1 MGVCVH
7 VCVFVKQDKT
17 REIDGNRREAW
28 QWFRCADLRCGVRV
42 CGCAVRSVGVQFGYS
57 NQVVGGVFLD
67 WTGFNG
73 WVGEGLER
81 FGPSADH
88 GSLSLK
94 IKEVATMIPDKK
106 A

>member
-1 MGVCVH
+1 MAVVQIRGLAV
-7 VCVFVKQDKT
+7 
-17 REIDGNRREAW
+17 RSA
-28 QWFRCADLRCGVRV
+28 GVRV
-42 CGCAVRSVGVQFGYS
+42 CGTVGRCSVRLQQPGRWGLE
-57 NQVVGGVFLD
+57 FLD

-94 IKEVATMIPDKK
+94 IKEVAIPDKK